1 MLVYKS
7 REVDHGNGIQYVE
20 LVNGKVTKQ
29 WLEGK
34 GNHSYTGNG
43 NPELVGK
50 TEAELRGYGFHRVSQ
65 AKHDALMLID

>member
-7 REVDHGNGIQYVE
+7 REVDYGNGTQYVE
-20 LVNGKVTKQ
+20 LANGKVTKQ

-34 GNHSYTGNG
+34 GHHYTGNG

-50 TEAELRGYGFHRVSQ
+50 TDSELKGYGFRKVSQ
-65 AKHDALMLID
+65 SRHDFLMTQD